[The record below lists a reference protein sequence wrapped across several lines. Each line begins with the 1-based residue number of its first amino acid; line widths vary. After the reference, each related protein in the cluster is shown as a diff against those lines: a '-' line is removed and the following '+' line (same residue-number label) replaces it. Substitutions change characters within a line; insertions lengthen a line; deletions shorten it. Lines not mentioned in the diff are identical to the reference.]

1 MIYTQSNTLITN
13 DSKMEEPTKHLTISH
28 YNKQFGHLFK
38 YVLNRYG
45 NVNELTINKIEKIY
59 LSDYDNDSIVITFKI
74 KDIPLPVDK
83 IILYPDELNENYKG
97 STIKLNQFLLLT
109 SHKANKS
116 LLKIN
121 TCLSPSTLA
130 DFLVLLVV
138 PLPMVCYIY
147 KPLLLWIPIIGSILY
162 DNEPYL
168 ITIIILEILC
178 HIIESVIFI
187 TPLLSY
193 YSIPVD
199 LQVEWYVWGLLEG
212 YGPVRRLNA
221 FAKPKELELIQKLS
235 N

>member
-1 MIYTQSNTLITN
+1 
-13 DSKMEEPTKHLTISH
+13 MEEPTKHLTISH

-38 YVLNRYG
+38 YILSHYG
-45 NVNELTINKIEKIY
+45 DVNKITINKIEKIY
-59 LSDYDNDSIVITFKI
+59 LSDYDNDSIVITFKMR
-74 KDIPLPVDK
+74 DIPLPLDK
-83 IILYPDELNENYKG
+83 IILYPNELNEIYKDN
-97 STIKLNQFLLLT
+97 TKKLNQFLLLV
-109 SHKANKS
+109 SRNANKS

-121 TCLSPSTLA
+121 TCLSPRTLA

-138 PLPMVCYIY
+138 PLPIVCYIY

-162 DNEPYL
+162 DNESYL

-178 HIIESVIFI
+178 HITESIIFI

-193 YSIPVD
+193 YSIPID
-199 LQVEWYVWGLLEG
+199 LQVEWYIWGLLEG